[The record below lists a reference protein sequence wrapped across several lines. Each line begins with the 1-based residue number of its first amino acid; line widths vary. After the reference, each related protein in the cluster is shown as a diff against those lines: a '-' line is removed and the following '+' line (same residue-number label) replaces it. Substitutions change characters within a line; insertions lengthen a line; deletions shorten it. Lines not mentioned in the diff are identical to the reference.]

1 MKDKQ
6 SLTYLGEY
14 ITKCQN
20 RLGAIAWEPNGKVDP
35 WDHVES
41 IMALN
46 LLDFKEE
53 ALKGFDW
60 LISSQEQDGSWYSEY
75 QGEKITNLNKETN
88 FCAYISSGALHHFLN
103 FKERSFLEKIWPT
116 LKKSIEFVISG
127 QTDEG
132 DILWAK
138 DYNEEWMD
146 DSLLTGCASIFKSLN
161 DFNKIAKTL
170 GYEEFILKEEIKNL
184 KDSII
189 NKSERFDRTWES
201 KARYSMDW
209 YYPVL
214 CGIYS
219 KQDSKKI
226 INERWDEF
234 VVPGLGCKCVSEE
247 PWVTVAESCELIL
260 ALNKIDEKK
269 TALEIFEN
277 ISRLIDLK
285 DKLFWTGYVYK
296 DDKFWPIEKPSWTAA
311 AVVLAANSLFEFNST
326 SNFFLRLL
334 NFL

>member
-6 SLTYLGEY
+6 SLNYLGEY
-14 ITKCQN
+14 IAKCQN
-20 RLGAIAWEPNGKVDP
+20 KQGAIAWEPNGKVDP

-46 LLDFKEE
+46 LLDFKDE

-60 LISSQEQDGSWYSEY
+60 LISSQQQDGSWYSEY

-103 FKERSFLEKIWPT
+103 YRERSFLEKIWPT

-138 DYNEEWMD
+138 DNNEEWMD

-170 GYEEFILKEEIKNL
+170 GYEEFFLKEEIKNL
-184 KDSII
+184 KDSIT
-189 NKSERFDRTWES
+189 NKPERFDRTWES

-219 KQDSKKI
+219 KQDSKKF

-269 TALEIFEN
+269 AALEIFEN
-277 ISRLIDLK
+277 ISKLIDQK

-326 SNFFLRLL
+326 SNFF
-334 NFL
+334 

>member
-75 QGEKITNLNKETN
+75 QGEKITNFNKETN

-103 FKERSFLEKIWPT
+103 FKELSFLEKIWPT

-127 QTDEG
+127 QTVEG

-214 CGIYS
+214 CGIHN

-269 TALEIFEN
+269 AALEIFEN
-277 ISRLIDLK
+277 ISKLIDQN

-326 SNFFLRLL
+326 SNFF
-334 NFL
+334 

>member
-6 SLTYLGEY
+6 SLNYLGKY
-14 ITKCQN
+14 IAECQN
-20 RLGAIAWEPNGKVDP
+20 TQGAIAWEPNGKVDP

-46 LLDFKEE
+46 LLDFKDE

-60 LISSQEQDGSWYSEY
+60 LISSQQQDGSWYSEY

-103 FKERSFLEKIWPT
+103 YKERSFLEKIWPT
-116 LKKSIEFVISG
+116 LKKSIEFVMSG

-138 DYNEEWMD
+138 DNNEEWMD
-146 DSLLTGCASIFKSLN
+146 DSLLTGCSSIFKSLN

-184 KDSII
+184 KDSIT
-189 NKSERFDRTWES
+189 NKPERFDRTWES

-214 CGIYS
+214 CGIHS

-234 VVPGLGCKCVSEE
+234 VVPSLGCKCVSEE

-269 TALEIFEN
+269 AALEIFEN
-277 ISRLIDLK
+277 ISKLVDLK

-326 SNFFLRLL
+326 SNFF
-334 NFL
+334 

>member
-60 LISSQEQDGSWYSEY
+60 LISSQEHDGSWYSEY

-103 FKERSFLEKIWPT
+103 FKELSFLEKIWPT

-170 GYEEFILKEEIKNL
+170 GYEEFILKEEIKKL

-214 CGIYS
+214 CGIHN

-326 SNFFLRLL
+326 SNFF
-334 NFL
+334 

>member
-103 FKERSFLEKIWPT
+103 FKELSFLEKIWPT

-214 CGIYS
+214 CGIHN

-277 ISRLIDLK
+277 ISRLIDQK

-326 SNFFLRLL
+326 SNFF
-334 NFL
+334 

>member
-1 MKDKQ
+1 LKDKQ
-6 SLTYLGEY
+6 SLNYLGEY
-14 ITKCQN
+14 IAECQN
-20 RLGAIAWEPNGKVDP
+20 TLGAIAWEPNGKVDP

-46 LLDFKEE
+46 LLDFKDE

-60 LISSQEQDGSWYSEY
+60 LISSQEHDGSWYSEY

-116 LKKSIEFVISG
+116 LKKSIEFVIAG

-138 DYNEEWMD
+138 DNNEEWMD

-326 SNFFLRLL
+326 SNFF
-334 NFL
+334 

>member
-6 SLTYLGEY
+6 SLNYLGEY
-14 ITKCQN
+14 IAKCQN
-20 RLGAIAWEPNGKVDP
+20 PQGAIAWEPNGKVDP

-46 LLDFKEE
+46 LLDFKDE

-60 LISSQEQDGSWYSEY
+60 LISSQQPDGSWYSEY
-75 QGEKITNLNKETN
+75 QGERVTNLNKETN

-103 FKERSFLEKIWPT
+103 FEERSFLEKIWPT

-138 DYNEEWMD
+138 DNNEEWMD

-184 KDSII
+184 KDSIT
-189 NKSERFDRTWES
+189 NKPERFDRTWES
-201 KARYSMDW
+201 KARFSMDW

-219 KQDSKKI
+219 KQDSKKF

-269 TALEIFEN
+269 AALEIFEN
-277 ISRLIDLK
+277 ISKLIDQK

-326 SNFFLRLL
+326 SNFF
-334 NFL
+334 

>member
-103 FKERSFLEKIWPT
+103 YRELSFLEKIWPT

-138 DYNEEWMD
+138 DNNEEWMD

-214 CGIYS
+214 CGIHN

-326 SNFFLRLL
+326 SNFF
-334 NFL
+334 

>member
-60 LISSQEQDGSWYSEY
+60 LISSQEHDGSWYSEY

-103 FKERSFLEKIWPT
+103 FKELSFLEKIWPT

-138 DYNEEWMD
+138 DDNEEWMD

-214 CGIYS
+214 CGIHN

-277 ISRLIDLK
+277 ISRLIDQK

-326 SNFFLRLL
+326 SNFF
-334 NFL
+334 

>member
-103 FKERSFLEKIWPT
+103 FKELSFLEKIWPT

-138 DYNEEWMD
+138 DDNEEWMD

-201 KARYSMDW
+201 KARYSVDW

-214 CGIYS
+214 CGIHN

-277 ISRLIDLK
+277 ISRLIDQK

-326 SNFFLRLL
+326 SNFF
-334 NFL
+334 

>member
-103 FKERSFLEKIWPT
+103 FKELSFLEKIWPT

-138 DYNEEWMD
+138 DDNEEWMD
-146 DSLLTGCASIFKSLN
+146 DSLLTGCSSIFKSLN

-214 CGIYS
+214 CGIHN

-234 VVPGLGCKCVSEE
+234 VVPDLGCKCVSEE

-277 ISRLIDLK
+277 ISKLIDQN

-326 SNFFLRLL
+326 SNFF
-334 NFL
+334 

>member
-103 FKERSFLEKIWPT
+103 FKELSFLEKIWPT

-138 DYNEEWMD
+138 DDNEEWMD

-170 GYEEFILKEEIKNL
+170 GYEEFILKEEIKKL

-214 CGIYS
+214 CGIHN

-277 ISRLIDLK
+277 ISKLIDQK

-326 SNFFLRLL
+326 SNFF
-334 NFL
+334 

>member
-103 FKERSFLEKIWPT
+103 FKELSFLEKIWPT

-138 DYNEEWMD
+138 DNNEEWMD

-214 CGIYS
+214 CGIHN

-326 SNFFLRLL
+326 SNFF
-334 NFL
+334 

>member
-103 FKERSFLEKIWPT
+103 FKELSFLEKIWPT

-138 DYNEEWMD
+138 DDNEEWMD

-214 CGIYS
+214 CGIHN

-277 ISRLIDLK
+277 ISRLIDQK

-326 SNFFLRLL
+326 SNFF
-334 NFL
+334 

>member
-6 SLTYLGEY
+6 SLNYLGEY
-14 ITKCQN
+14 IAKCQN
-20 RLGAIAWEPNGKVDP
+20 TLGAIAWEPNGKVDP

-103 FKERSFLEKIWPT
+103 FKELSFLEKIWPT

-138 DYNEEWMD
+138 DNNEEWMD

-184 KDSII
+184 KDSIT
-189 NKSERFDRTWES
+189 NKPERFDRTW
-201 KARYSMDW
+201 
-209 YYPVL
+209 
-214 CGIYS
+214 
-219 KQDSKKI
+219 
-226 INERWDEF
+226 
-234 VVPGLGCKCVSEE
+234 
-247 PWVTVAESCELIL
+247 
-260 ALNKIDEKK
+260 
-269 TALEIFEN
+269 
-277 ISRLIDLK
+277 
-285 DKLFWTGYVYK
+285 
-296 DDKFWPIEKPSWTAA
+296 
-311 AVVLAANSLFEFNST
+311 
-326 SNFFLRLL
+326 
-334 NFL
+334 

>member
-103 FKERSFLEKIWPT
+103 FKELSFLEKIWPT

-138 DYNEEWMD
+138 DDNEEWMD

-214 CGIYS
+214 CGIHN

-277 ISRLIDLK
+277 ISKLIDQN

-326 SNFFLRLL
+326 SNFF
-334 NFL
+334 

>member
-60 LISSQEQDGSWYSEY
+60 LISSQEHDGSWYSEY
-75 QGEKITNLNKETN
+75 QGEKITNFNKETN

-103 FKERSFLEKIWPT
+103 FKELSFLEKIWPT

-138 DYNEEWMD
+138 DDNEEWMD

-170 GYEEFILKEEIKNL
+170 GYEEFILKEEIKKL

-214 CGIYS
+214 CGIHN

-277 ISRLIDLK
+277 ISKLIDQN

-326 SNFFLRLL
+326 SNFF
-334 NFL
+334 

>member
-6 SLTYLGEY
+6 SLNYLGKY
-14 ITKCQN
+14 IAKCQN
-20 RLGAIAWEPNGKVDP
+20 TEGAIAWEPNGKVDP

-46 LLDFKEE
+46 LLDFKDE

-60 LISSQEQDGSWYSEY
+60 LISSQQQDGSWYSEY

-103 FKERSFLEKIWPT
+103 FRERSFLEKIWPT

-138 DYNEEWMD
+138 DNNEEWMD

-184 KDSII
+184 KDSIT
-189 NKSERFDRTWES
+189 NKPERFDRTWES

-214 CGIYS
+214 CGIHS
-219 KQDSKKI
+219 KQDSKKF

-234 VVPGLGCKCVSEE
+234 IVPGLGCKCVSEE

-269 TALEIFEN
+269 AALEIFEN
-277 ISRLIDLK
+277 ISKLIDQK

-326 SNFFLRLL
+326 SNFF
-334 NFL
+334 

>member
-103 FKERSFLEKIWPT
+103 FKELSFLEKIWPT

-138 DYNEEWMD
+138 DDNEEWMD

-326 SNFFLRLL
+326 SNFF
-334 NFL
+334 

>member
-103 FKERSFLEKIWPT
+103 FKELSFLEKIWPT

-138 DYNEEWMD
+138 DDNEEWMD

-170 GYEEFILKEEIKNL
+170 GYEEFILKEEIKKL

-326 SNFFLRLL
+326 SNFF
-334 NFL
+334 

>member
-6 SLTYLGEY
+6 SLNYLGEY
-14 ITKCQN
+14 IAKCQN
-20 RLGAIAWEPNGKVDP
+20 SQGAIAWEPNGKVDP

-46 LLDFKEE
+46 LLDFKDE

-60 LISSQEQDGSWYSEY
+60 LISSQEHDGSWYSEY
-75 QGEKITNLNKETN
+75 QGEKITNSNKETN

-103 FKERSFLEKIWPT
+103 FRERSFLEKIWPT
-116 LKKSIEFVISG
+116 LKKSIEFVMSG

-138 DYNEEWMD
+138 DNNEEWMD

-184 KDSII
+184 KDSIT
-189 NKSERFDRTWES
+189 NKPERFDRTWES

-214 CGIYS
+214 CGIHS

-234 VVPGLGCKCVSEE
+234 VVPSLGCKCVSEE

-269 TALEIFEN
+269 AALEIFEN
-277 ISRLIDLK
+277 ISKLVDQK

-326 SNFFLRLL
+326 SNFF
-334 NFL
+334 

>member
-103 FKERSFLEKIWPT
+103 FKELSFLEKIWPT

-138 DYNEEWMD
+138 DNNEEWMD

-214 CGIYS
+214 CGIHN

-277 ISRLIDLK
+277 ISRLIDQK

-326 SNFFLRLL
+326 SNFF
-334 NFL
+334 

>member
-20 RLGAIAWEPNGKVDP
+20 RLGAISWEPNGKVDP

-103 FKERSFLEKIWPT
+103 FKELSFLEKIWPT

-138 DYNEEWMD
+138 DDNEEWMD

-214 CGIYS
+214 CGIHN

-269 TALEIFEN
+269 AALEIFEN
-277 ISRLIDLK
+277 ISKLIDQK
-285 DKLFWTGYVYK
+285 DKLK
-296 DDKFWPIEKPSWTAA
+296 MQLHLIQ
-311 AVVLAANSLFEFNST
+311 VLTLSC
-326 SNFFLRLL
+326 
-334 NFL
+334 

>member
-6 SLTYLGEY
+6 SLNYLGEY
-14 ITKCQN
+14 IAKCQN
-20 RLGAIAWEPNGKVDP
+20 KQGAIAWEPNGKVDP

-46 LLDFKEE
+46 LLDFKDE

-60 LISSQEQDGSWYSEY
+60 LISSQQQDGSWYSEY

-138 DYNEEWMD
+138 DNNEEWMD

-184 KDSII
+184 KDSIT
-189 NKSERFDRTWES
+189 NKPERFDRTWES

-219 KQDSKKI
+219 KQDSKKF

-269 TALEIFEN
+269 AALEIFEN
-277 ISRLIDLK
+277 ISKLIDQK

-326 SNFFLRLL
+326 SNFF
-334 NFL
+334 

>member
-6 SLTYLGEY
+6 SLNYLGEY
-14 ITKCQN
+14 IAKCQN
-20 RLGAIAWEPNGKVDP
+20 TLGAIAWEPNGKVDP

-46 LLDFKEE
+46 LLDFKDE

-60 LISSQEQDGSWYSEY
+60 LISSQEHDGSWYSEY

-103 FKERSFLEKIWPT
+103 FKELSFLEKIWPT

-138 DYNEEWMD
+138 DNNEEWMD

-214 CGIYS
+214 
-219 KQDSKKI
+219 
-226 INERWDEF
+226 
-234 VVPGLGCKCVSEE
+234 
-247 PWVTVAESCELIL
+247 
-260 ALNKIDEKK
+260 
-269 TALEIFEN
+269 
-277 ISRLIDLK
+277 
-285 DKLFWTGYVYK
+285 
-296 DDKFWPIEKPSWTAA
+296 
-311 AVVLAANSLFEFNST
+311 
-326 SNFFLRLL
+326 
-334 NFL
+334 

>member
-6 SLTYLGEY
+6 SLNYLGEY
-14 ITKCQN
+14 IAKCQN
-20 RLGAIAWEPNGKVDP
+20 KQGAIAWEPNGKVDP

-46 LLDFKEE
+46 LLDFKDE

-60 LISSQEQDGSWYSEY
+60 LISSQQQDGSWYSEY

-103 FKERSFLEKIWPT
+103 YRERSFLEKIWPT

-138 DYNEEWMD
+138 DNNEEWMD

-184 KDSII
+184 KDSIT
-189 NKSERFDRTWES
+189 NKPERFDRTWES

-214 CGIYS
+214 CGIHS
-219 KQDSKKI
+219 KQDSKKF

-269 TALEIFEN
+269 AALEIFEN
-277 ISRLIDLK
+277 ISKLIDQK

-326 SNFFLRLL
+326 SNFF
-334 NFL
+334 

>member
-1 MKDKQ
+1 MKNKK
-6 SLTYLGEY
+6 SLNYLGEY
-14 ITKCQN
+14 IAKCQN
-20 RLGAIAWEPNGKVDP
+20 TLGAIAWEPNGKVDP

-214 CGIYS
+214 CGIHN

-269 TALEIFEN
+269 TALKIFEN
-277 ISRLIDLK
+277 ISKLIDQK

-326 SNFFLRLL
+326 SNFF
-334 NFL
+334 

>member
-6 SLTYLGEY
+6 SLNYLGEY
-14 ITKCQN
+14 IAKCQN
-20 RLGAIAWEPNGKVDP
+20 TQGAIAWEPNGKVDP

-46 LLDFKEE
+46 LLDFKDE

-60 LISSQEQDGSWYSEY
+60 LISSQQQDGSWYSEY

-103 FKERSFLEKIWPT
+103 YRELSFLEKIWPT

-138 DYNEEWMD
+138 DNNEEWMD
-146 DSLLTGCASIFKSLN
+146 DSLLTGCSSIFKSLN

-184 KDSII
+184 KDSIT
-189 NKSERFDRTWES
+189 NKPERFDRTWES

-219 KQDSKKI
+219 KQDSRKF

-269 TALEIFEN
+269 AALEIFEN
-277 ISRLIDLK
+277 ISKLIDQK

-326 SNFFLRLL
+326 SNFF
-334 NFL
+334 

>member
-20 RLGAIAWEPNGKVDP
+20 RLGAIAWEPYGKVDP

-103 FKERSFLEKIWPT
+103 FKELSFLEKIWPT

-138 DYNEEWMD
+138 DDNEEWMD

-214 CGIYS
+214 CGIHN

-226 INERWDEF
+226 INERWDEYD
-234 VVPGLGCKCVSEE
+234 VPGLGCKCVSEE

-277 ISRLIDLK
+277 ISKLIDQN

-326 SNFFLRLL
+326 SNFF
-334 NFL
+334 

>member
-14 ITKCQN
+14 IAKCQN

-75 QGEKITNLNKETN
+75 QGEKITNFNKETN

-103 FKERSFLEKIWPT
+103 FKELSFLEKIWPT

-146 DSLLTGCASIFKSLN
+146 DSLLTGCASIFKS
-161 DFNKIAKTL
+161 
-170 GYEEFILKEEIKNL
+170 
-184 KDSII
+184 
-189 NKSERFDRTWES
+189 
-201 KARYSMDW
+201 
-209 YYPVL
+209 
-214 CGIYS
+214 
-219 KQDSKKI
+219 
-226 INERWDEF
+226 
-234 VVPGLGCKCVSEE
+234 
-247 PWVTVAESCELIL
+247 
-260 ALNKIDEKK
+260 
-269 TALEIFEN
+269 
-277 ISRLIDLK
+277 
-285 DKLFWTGYVYK
+285 
-296 DDKFWPIEKPSWTAA
+296 
-311 AVVLAANSLFEFNST
+311 
-326 SNFFLRLL
+326 
-334 NFL
+334 

>member
-103 FKERSFLEKIWPT
+103 FKELSFLEKIWPT

-138 DYNEEWMD
+138 DNNEEWMD

-201 KARYSMDW
+201 KARHSMDW

-226 INERWDEF
+226 INESWDEF

-326 SNFFLRLL
+326 SNFF
-334 NFL
+334 

>member
-6 SLTYLGEY
+6 SLNYLGEY
-14 ITKCQN
+14 IAKCQN
-20 RLGAIAWEPNGKVDP
+20 TQGAIAWEPNGKVDP

-46 LLDFKEE
+46 LLDFKDE

-60 LISSQEQDGSWYSEY
+60 LISSQQQDGSWYSEY

-103 FKERSFLEKIWPT
+103 YRERSFLEKIWPT

-138 DYNEEWMD
+138 DNNEEWMD

-184 KDSII
+184 KDSIT
-189 NKSERFDRTWES
+189 NKPERFDRTWES

-219 KQDSKKI
+219 KQDSKKF

-269 TALEIFEN
+269 AALEIFEN
-277 ISRLIDLK
+277 ISKLIDQK

-326 SNFFLRLL
+326 SNFF
-334 NFL
+334 

>member
-6 SLTYLGEY
+6 SLNYLGEY
-14 ITKCQN
+14 IARCQN
-20 RLGAIAWEPNGKVDP
+20 KQGAIAWEPNGKVDP

-46 LLDFKEE
+46 LLDFKDE

-60 LISSQEQDGSWYSEY
+60 LISTQQQDGSWYSEY

-103 FKERSFLEKIWPT
+103 FRERSFLEKIWPT

-132 DILWAK
+132 DILWAR
-138 DYNEEWMD
+138 DNNEEWMD

-184 KDSII
+184 KDSIT
-189 NKSERFDRTWES
+189 NKPERFDRTWES

-214 CGIYS
+214 CGIHS
-219 KQDSKKI
+219 KQDSKKF

-269 TALEIFEN
+269 AALEIFEN
-277 ISRLIDLK
+277 ISKLIDQK

-326 SNFFLRLL
+326 SNFF
-334 NFL
+334 

>member
-20 RLGAIAWEPNGKVDP
+20 RLGGIAWEPNGKVDP

-103 FKERSFLEKIWPT
+103 FKELSFLEKIWPT

-138 DYNEEWMD
+138 DDNEEWMD

-214 CGIYS
+214 CGIHN

-277 ISRLIDLK
+277 ISRLIDQK

-326 SNFFLRLL
+326 SNFF
-334 NFL
+334 

>member
-14 ITKCQN
+14 IAKCQN

-103 FKERSFLEKIWPT
+103 YRERSFLEKIWPT

-138 DYNEEWMD
+138 DDNEEWMD

-184 KDSII
+184 KDSIT
-189 NKSERFDRTWES
+189 NKPERFDRTWES

-214 CGIYS
+214 CGIHS

-269 TALEIFEN
+269 
-277 ISRLIDLK
+277 RL
-285 DKLFWTGYVYK
+285 
-296 DDKFWPIEKPSWTAA
+296 
-311 AVVLAANSLFEFNST
+311 
-326 SNFFLRLL
+326 
-334 NFL
+334 

>member
-1 MKDKQ
+1 MKDKE
-6 SLTYLGEY
+6 SLNYLGEY
-14 ITKCQN
+14 IAKCQN
-20 RLGAIAWEPNGKVDP
+20 TLGAIAWEPNGKVDP

-46 LLDFKEE
+46 LLDFKDE

-60 LISSQEQDGSWYSEY
+60 LISSQEHDGSWYSEY
-75 QGEKITNLNKETN
+75 QGEKITNFNKETN

-138 DYNEEWMD
+138 DNNEEWMD

-170 GYEEFILKEEIKNL
+170 GYEEFILNEEIKNL
-184 KDSII
+184 KDSITY
-189 NKSERFDRTWES
+189 KPERFDRTWES

-214 CGIYS
+214 CGIHS

-260 ALNKIDEKK
+260 ALNKKY
-269 TALEIFEN
+269 
-277 ISRLIDLK
+277 S
-285 DKLFWTGYVYK
+285 
-296 DDKFWPIEKPSWTAA
+296 
-311 AVVLAANSLFEFNST
+311 
-326 SNFFLRLL
+326 
-334 NFL
+334 

>member
-103 FKERSFLEKIWPT
+103 FKELSFLEKIWPT

-214 CGIYS
+214 CGIHN

-234 VVPGLGCKCVSEE
+234 VVPDLGCKCVSEE

-277 ISRLIDLK
+277 ISRLIDQK

-326 SNFFLRLL
+326 SNFF
-334 NFL
+334 